1 MQPTY
6 RQIEYLRAVAEHK
19 SFSAAAIQCHVT
31 QSTLSS
37 GIRDLETIL
46 GVQLFIRTSREVY
59 LTPEGQVLFEDSHR
73 LFDDMQGFVETAKG
87 FSSLGGGV
95 LRVGII
101 PTIAPYIL
109 KDLHASIQNKYPDM
123 HIHLHEDV
131 SAALMDKLNGR
142 LLDVVIMAFPYPVGS
157 YGHELIGHDAL
168 HLIAHDTLDIK
179 PKGANK
185 NLSIY
190 DIQDVPM
197 IMLADGHC
205 LRDHALAACSL
216 QERGIIPSYQ
226 AVTMASLLEMV
237 GAGLGATLVPS
248 LMLNSRALSLPKGV
262 IKYDFSTPV
271 PERQIGIVWQ
281 RADLKAKAMDIQV
294 MTKALLQKY

>member
-19 SFSAAAIQCHVT
+19 SFSAAAKQCHVT

-37 GIRDLETIL
+37 GIRDRETIL

-95 LRVGII
+95 LRIGII

-109 KDLHASIQNKYPDM
+109 KDLHALIQDKYPDM

-131 SAALMDKLNGR
+131 SAALMVRLNER
-142 LLDVVIMAFPYPVGS
+142 LLDIVIMAFPYPVGS
-157 YGHELIGHDAL
+157 YGHELIGHDVL
-168 HLIAHDTLDIK
+168 HLIAHEDLKVK
-179 PKGANK
+179 PKVAGK
-185 NLSIY
+185 NLSVY
-190 DIQDVPM
+190 DIKDIPM

-248 LMLNSRALSLPKGV
+248 LMLNAQALSLPNGV
-262 IKYDFSTPV
+262 IKYDIVDPA

-281 RADLKAKAMDIQV
+281 RSDLKAKALDIQRL
-294 MTKALLQKY
+294 AQGLLQKN

>member
-19 SFSAAAIQCHVT
+19 SFSAAAKQCHVT

-37 GIRDLETIL
+37 GIRDLEAIL
-46 GVQLFIRTSREVY
+46 GIQLFIRTSREVY

-73 LFDDMQGFVETAKG
+73 LFNDMQGFVEIAKG
-87 FSSLGGGV
+87 LSSLGGGV
-95 LRVGII
+95 LRIGII
-101 PTIAPYIL
+101 PTIAPYLI
-109 KDLHASIQNKYPDM
+109 KDLHTAIQDKYPDM

-131 SAALMDKLNGR
+131 SAGLMDKLSER
-142 LLDVVIMAFPYPVGS
+142 LLDIVIMAFPYPVGS
-157 YGHELIGHDAL
+157 YGHAVIGHDVL
-168 HLIAHDTLDIK
+168 HLIAHESLGIAE
-179 PKGANK
+179 KGADK
-185 NLSIY
+185 GLSIY

-237 GAGLGATLVPS
+237 GAGLGATLIPS
-248 LMLNSRALSLPKGV
+248 LMLNSRALSLPDGV
-262 IKYDFSTPV
+262 IKYDFAAPA

-281 RADLKAKAMDIQV
+281 RSDLKAKAMDIQA
-294 MTKALLQKY
+294 MAKKLLQK